1 MDDYILQILR
11 ANNVAKVQVKQTL
24 ESHADDIQ
32 KLQVKKDAIDR
43 EIEALYKKS
52 IEEIE
57 TDFNQFQ
64 ERIKPVYAQEYEQRV
79 LDLESRFNDAKNVWY
94 PSLLEGIK
102 NPDGN

>member
-43 EIEALYKKS
+43 EIEALYEES
-52 IEEIE
+52 IREIE

-64 ERIKPVYAQEYEQRV
+64 ERIKPVYAQEYEKRV
-79 LDLESRFNDAKNVWY
+79 LDLESRFSDAKKIWY

-102 NPDGN
+102 NPNGN